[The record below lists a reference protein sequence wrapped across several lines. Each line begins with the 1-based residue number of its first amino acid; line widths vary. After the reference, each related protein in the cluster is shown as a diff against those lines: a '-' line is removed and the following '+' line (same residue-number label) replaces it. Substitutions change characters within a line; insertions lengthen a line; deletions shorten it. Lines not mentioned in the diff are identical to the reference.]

1 MDNTYLD
8 ALLMAVLA
16 FGCLML
22 VAVIVMVTVTLM
34 NRALL
39 FKEKNGG
46 FKLRRNTKHI
56 KKDDKRNVVIA
67 AAIAAYLKAEE
78 ESRSR

>member
-22 VAVIVMVTVTLM
+22 VAVIVMVTVTFM

-46 FKLRRNTKHI
+46 FKLLRSTKRI
-56 KKDDKRNVVIA
+56 KKDDKTRVVLA
-67 AAIAAYLKAEE
+67 AAVSDLLVFVL
-78 ESRSR
+78 RP

>member
-1 MDNTYLD
+1 
-8 ALLMAVLA
+8 
-16 FGCLML
+16 ML

-56 KKDDKRNVVIA
+56 NKDDKRNVVIA
-67 AAIAAYLKAEE
+67 AAVAAYLKAEE
-78 ESRSR
+78 ESRR

>member
-22 VAVIVMVTVTLM
+22 VAVIVMVTVTFM

-46 FKLRRNTKHI
+46 FKLLRSTKRL
-56 KKDDKRNVVIA
+56 KKDDKTRVVLA
-67 AAIAAYLKAEE
+67 AAVSDLLVFVL
-78 ESRSR
+78 RP

>member
-1 MDNTYLD
+1 LENTYLD

-22 VAVIVMVTVTLM
+22 VAVIVMVTVTFM

-46 FKLRRNTKHI
+46 FKLLRSTKRI
-56 KKDDKRNVVIA
+56 KKDDKTRVVLA
-67 AAIAAYLKAEE
+67 AAVAAYLKAEE
-78 ESRSR
+78 ESRNR